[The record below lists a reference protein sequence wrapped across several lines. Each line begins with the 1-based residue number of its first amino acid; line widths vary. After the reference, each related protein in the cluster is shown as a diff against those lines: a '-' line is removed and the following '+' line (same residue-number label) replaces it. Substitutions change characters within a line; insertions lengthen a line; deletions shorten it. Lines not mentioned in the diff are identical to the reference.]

1 MVKKLFVGNLAFT
14 TTEDELRNLFV
25 QHGAVITAKLV
36 NDRETGKSRGFG
48 FVEMEDVDAE
58 KAIAAL
64 NGQQINGR
72 ALRIDEAR
80 ERTDRGNNRGGRF
93 DRDRDRR

>member
-25 QHGAVITAKLV
+25 QHGTIISAKLV

-93 DRDRDRR
+93 DRDRR

>member
-93 DRDRDRR
+93 DRDRR